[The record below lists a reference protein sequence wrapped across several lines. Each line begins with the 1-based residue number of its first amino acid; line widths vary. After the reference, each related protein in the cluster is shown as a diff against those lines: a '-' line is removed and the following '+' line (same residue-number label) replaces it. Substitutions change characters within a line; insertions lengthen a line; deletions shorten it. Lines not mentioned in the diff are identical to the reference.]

1 MRANVFAFKLLFLT
15 MGNSIEKSITAA
27 VAAVIFNE
35 KGDVLLQKRNDVGKW
50 CILSGHVE
58 FGETVQ
64 QAMLREIFEETNAQA
79 EIVRFI
85 GVYSA
90 PEYSTYLYHNKQV
103 QYVISYFEVR
113 LLSPI
118 TVLLPNKETLELKF
132 FNTNALPEM
141 AQVNPNWLVDA
152 LEKNKTVFVR

>member
-1 MRANVFAFKLLFLT
+1 MWINVFAFKLLFLT
-15 MGNSIEKSITAA
+15 MGKLIEKSITAA

-35 KGDVLLQKRNDVGKW
+35 KGEVLLQKRSDVGKW
-50 CILSGHVE
+50 CILSGHIE

-64 QAMLREIFEETNAQA
+64 QAMIREIFEETNAQA

-90 PEYSTYLYHNKQV
+90 PEYSTYFYNTRQV
-103 QYVISYFEVR
+103 QYVISFFEVK

-118 TVLLPNKETLELKF
+118 TVVLPNKETLALQF
-132 FNTNALPEM
+132 FDTNALPEM
-141 AQVNPNWLVDA
+141 AQVNPNWLADA
-152 LEKNKTVFVR
+152 LEKSKRVFVR